1 MKVIQWIDRNGLL
14 FLVTVLLAFIPL
26 YPKIP
31 LVSLSYSWVS
41 IRWDDIL
48 VSFTILVYI
57 VQLLRGKATLKTPVS
72 TAVFAY
78 WIVGF
83 IATLLGI
90 LFIFPH
96 LPLQFT
102 AFPSVYIRNA
112 ALFFF
117 RHVEYMLLLFVAYSS
132 IKNKKQLQYVIV
144 TLIITITLIILYGL
158 GQRFLPFYFPAF
170 STMNEEFA
178 KGQMLFL
185 NATDRLQSTF
195 AGHYDFAA
203 YLVLMIPLLGSL
215 IFCYK
220 KWKIKL
226 FLFILA
232 FAGLF
237 ALLWTASRTSFAVYF
252 FAITFMLVLQKQKKW
267 IIPVIVISA
276 ALLFSFQNIW
286 IRYASTV
293 KPVNA
298 VYDKQGRFIG
308 FATDEGNNKYKI
320 ITTQPIGPLTQ
331 PGTVAIKSSKPQ
343 AGTIIA
349 QPTPK
354 SGKPSGQTPATSA
367 GQVKTGEY
375 TIEKQQTLDISVTT
389 RLQTEWP
396 NAIKAWLRDPLFG
409 SGFSSVGLA
418 TDGNY
423 FRILAETGLLGMIA
437 FLAIFF
443 FYAKYVFQKLAYVD
457 SAVVRSF
464 VIGVSAGMLG
474 VGLNAILI
482 DVFEASKIAYTLWLL
497 MGIVLGTLQ
506 LYTKKIDK

>member
-1 MKVIQWIDRNGLL
+1 MKVINWIDKNGLL
-14 FLVTVLLAFIPL
+14 VLTLILLAFIPL

-31 LVSLSYSWVS
+31 LVSLTYSWVS
-41 IRWDDIL
+41 IRWDDVL
-48 VSFTILVYI
+48 VSFTVLVYF
-57 VQLLRGKATLKTPVS
+57 VQLFRGKATWKTPVS
-72 TAVFAY
+72 KAVFSY
-78 WIVGF
+78 WIIGF
-83 IATLLGI
+83 IATLLGV

-102 AFPSVYIRNA
+102 SFPSVYIRNA

-117 RHVEYMLLLFVAYSS
+117 RHIEYMLLLFVAYSS
-132 IKNKKQLQYVIV
+132 ITDKKQLQYVI
-144 TLIITITLIILYGL
+144 TILLITITLIILYGF
-158 GQRFLPFYFPAF
+158 GQRFIPYYFPAF

-203 YLVLMIPLLGSL
+203 YLVMMIPLLGAL
-215 IFCYK
+215 IFGYK
-220 KWKIKL
+220 NWKMKL

-232 FAGLF
+232 FMGVL
-237 ALLWTASRTSFAVYF
+237 ALLWTASRTSFGVYF
-252 FAITFMLVLQKQKKW
+252 VAITCMLVLQKQKKW
-267 IIPVIVISA
+267 IIPVIVVSA

-298 VYDKQGRFIG
+298 VYDKQGHFIG

-320 ITTQPIGPLTQ
+320 ITTQPVGPLTQ
-331 PGTVAIKSSKPQ
+331 PGTVAIKKDKPQ
-343 AGTIIA
+343 VGTIIA

-354 SGKPSGQTPATSA
+354 AGTTTGQTATTA

-375 TIEKQQTLDISVTT
+375 TIEKQQTLDISATT

-423 FRILAETGLLGMIA
+423 FRILAETGILGIIA

-443 FYAKYVFQKLAYVD
+443 FYAKYVFIQLKHIE
-457 SAVVRSF
+457 SPVVRSF
-464 VIGVSAGMLG
+464 VVGVSAGILG
-474 VGLNAILI
+474 IGLNAVLI

-497 MGIVLGTLQ
+497 MGVVLSTLHCS
-506 LYTKKIDK
+506 TNKK